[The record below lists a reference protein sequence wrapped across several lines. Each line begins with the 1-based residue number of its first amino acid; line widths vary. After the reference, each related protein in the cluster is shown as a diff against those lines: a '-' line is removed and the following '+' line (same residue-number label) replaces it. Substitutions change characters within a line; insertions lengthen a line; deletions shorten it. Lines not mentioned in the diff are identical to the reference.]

1 MYSKRYTF
9 YKYVDFFRP
18 CGEIFH
24 KVNVNILNTILK
36 NLGRLLCFFF
46 KVCGDL
52 ISLDQ
57 KVGSAGI

>member
-24 KVNVNILNTILK
+24 KVNVNIVNTILTAM
-36 NLGRLLCFFF
+36 LFL
-46 KVCGDL
+46 
-52 ISLDQ
+52 SMW
-57 KVGSAGI
+57 